1 MKQNWRL
8 VAVLMVLALAVLACN
23 APARIPM
30 TGLGGTPGPTR
41 AVTPGT
47 PGLLTGTPGIGV
59 PNAGTPGAGVQPDGA
74 CTYKIT
80 FVSDVSVPDD
90 TQMTPGQ
97 TFVKTWRVKNDGTCT
112 WGPTGYALHALTFT
126 GGDKMG
132 APDVVPLTQ
141 VVNPGDTVDV
151 SVPLTAPA
159 TPGTYTGQWMFSV
172 DNDPSGAGPTVG
184 LQPGGKGALFVRI
197 VVK

>member
-8 VAVLMVLALAVLACN
+8 IAVLVILALAGLACN
-23 APARIPM
+23 APARIPL

-41 AVTPGT
+41 ATTPGT
-47 PGLLTGTPGIGV
+47 PAVVTGTPGT
-59 PNAGTPGAGVQPDGA
+59 GTPGGQGDGA

-97 TFVKTWRVKNDGTCT
+97 TFVKTWKVKNDGTCT
-112 WGPTGYALHALTFT
+112 WGPSGYALHGLTFT
-126 GGDKMG
+126 GGDQMG
-132 APDVVPLTQ
+132 GPDLVPLPQ

-151 SVPLTAPA
+151 SVPMTAPN
-159 TPGTYTGQWMFSV
+159 TPGTYTGQWMFRV
-172 DNDPSGAGPTVG
+172 DNDPNGVGPNVG
-184 LQPGGKGALFVRI
+184 LQPEGKGALFVRI